1 MVGAGSWS
9 PGSAGQGATDG
20 ELGCRGRCKAGGWVT
35 IKDRDRD
42 LKTVL
47 REVFVKLRERVRW
60 TRRRARE
67 QR

>member
-1 MVGAGSWS
+1 MVGAGSWR

-47 REVFVKLRERVRW
+47 REVFVKLHER
-60 TRRRARE
+60 
-67 QR
+67 